1 MIPSSMN
8 VAPQSGDPGLSLRV
22 ADEGTFIEFE
32 LNTPNGY
39 LSIEVAP
46 EHAASL
52 GEWLVKAGVA

>member
-1 MIPSSMN
+1 MN